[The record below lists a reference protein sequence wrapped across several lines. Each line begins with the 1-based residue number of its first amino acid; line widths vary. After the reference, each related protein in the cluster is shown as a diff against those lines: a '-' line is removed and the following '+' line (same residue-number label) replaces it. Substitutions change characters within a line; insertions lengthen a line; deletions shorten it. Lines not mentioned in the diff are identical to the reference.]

1 METSYMDY
9 EQSSADLTV
18 TENTITSPL
27 KAIKAFCMECS
38 GDSYTELKYCTS
50 KRCPLKPFRFGNN
63 PFHKRIV
70 TEEQRAASIERLRKA
85 REDLADR
92 KA

>member
-1 METSYMDY
+1 MDY
-9 EQSSADLTV
+9 EQNSADLTI

-50 KRCPLKPFRFGNN
+50 ARCPLKPFRFGKN
-63 PFHKRIV
+63 PFHTRSL
-70 TEEQRAASIERLRKA
+70 TEEQREASRERMKA
-85 REDLADR
+85 M
-92 KA
+92 KAEQAKTAQNE